1 MNNPTRKYA
10 PWLLVLIVGAA
21 FFLGLTWC
29 MSVLWDF
36 DFFVFGGDVHTYW
49 EESLAWGTLANPH
62 HPPGYPLLIAF
73 VRALSAGILSPLALM
88 QFLTFTFL
96 MGGAFQC
103 AILCRREG
111 VRRGWMAS
119 LLYLAWP
126 FVGIL
131 YAVYPQK
138 DSVVLFLLILGIVL
152 GLDGRW
158 IWTGVAWG
166 IATWMHPLAWIFV
179 PILIPIPWMVFFQER
194 SYRPDSPAS
203 ARMSE
208 LRAMTAAAVLPL
220 IAFWVWKTAATGD
233 PLSIITSIAGAQVVS
248 RGSWPVLDGW
258 IGTVMDGG
266 IAGWIKVGIL
276 GLVVLLAAC
285 LLLVAIW
292 DRTTPSNGQDRYR
305 RIVSAAI
312 PAGILGMAILL
323 NQHEIW
329 AVVRFSK
336 ILILPAILL
345 RDSLFGFVPQC
356 LRWPALWALIVAG
369 FLSQIAY
376 AWYMSTVFFGA

>member
-1 MNNPTRKYA
+1 
-10 PWLLVLIVGAA
+10 
-21 FFLGLTWC
+21 
-29 MSVLWDF
+29 
-36 DFFVFGGDVHTYW
+36 
-49 EESLAWGTLANPH
+49 
-62 HPPGYPLLIAF
+62 
-73 VRALSAGILSPLALM
+73 
-88 QFLTFTFL
+88 
-96 MGGAFQC
+96 
-103 AILCRREG
+103 
-111 VRRGWMAS
+111 
-119 LLYLAWP
+119 
-126 FVGIL
+126 
-131 YAVYPQK
+131 
-138 DSVVLFLLILGIVL
+138 
-152 GLDGRW
+152 
-158 IWTGVAWG
+158 VAWG

-285 LLLVAIW
+285 LLLVAIR

-345 RDSLFGFVPQC
+345 RDSLFGFVPQR